1 MISPTILMPM
11 AGAGQRF
18 RTIGEHR
25 PKPLIPVLGIPM
37 FHLAAQSLRSRFTD
51 APVICVIQA
60 THDRDD
66 DLSAH
71 LRAALPG
78 VSVAVVPEL
87 TGGALETCLAA
98 DALVA
103 TDRSAPLV
111 VMDCDLT
118 FAAAAYCRR
127 LATMADTAGLLL
139 SFRSRAPR
147 YSYAAV
153 EDFRVVRTAEKDPIS
168 DHALIGAYGF
178 ASADLF
184 FRVARSIV
192 GRNLRV
198 GGGEFYVS
206 SAFNALIAEGLTV
219 RLEDADAYWSFGTP
233 EELATAIAAPAL
245 PAHMRQIG
253 LTIEGGS

>member
-1 MISPTILMPM
+1 MSSPTILMPM
-11 AGAGQRF
+11 AGAGLRF
-18 RTIGEHR
+18 RNIGEHR

-37 FHLAAQSLRSRFTD
+37 FRVAIQSLRSRFAD
-51 APVICVIQA
+51 APVICVIQVV
-60 THDRDD
+60 HDRDA
-66 DLSAH
+66 DLAAS

-78 VSVAVVPEL
+78 VSLAVVPEL
-87 TGGALETCLAA
+87 TGGALETCLSA

-103 TDRSAPLV
+103 DRSAPLV

-127 LATMADTAGLLL
+127 LAAMGDTAGLLL

-153 EDFRVVRTAEKDPIS
+153 EGGRVVRTAEKDPIS

-192 GRNLRV
+192 DRNLRV

-206 SAFNALIAEGLTV
+206 SAFDALIAEGLTV
-219 RLEDADAYWSFGTP
+219 RLEDADTYWSFGTP
-233 EELATAIAAPAL
+233 EELAATIADPAL
-245 PAHMRQIG
+245 PAHMRRIG
-253 LTIEGGS
+253 LAIEGGP